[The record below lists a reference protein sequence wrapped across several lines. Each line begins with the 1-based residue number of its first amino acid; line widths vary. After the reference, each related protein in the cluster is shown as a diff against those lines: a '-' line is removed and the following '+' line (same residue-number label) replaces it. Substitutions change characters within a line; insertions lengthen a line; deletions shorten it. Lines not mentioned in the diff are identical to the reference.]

1 MRQRWRQQENGER
14 DQDIIQWQFP
24 KNESNDGFDTTKK
37 TILHPEGWLCRRWNM
52 MFVTSC
58 AIALS
63 LDPLFLYVPVIKKD
77 NKCVAFDKGLK
88 IIAISLRLL
97 TDMIYVANITLQFIS
112 PYKNESLHAL
122 GRNEVVT
129 DSWKIA
135 KRILRIHCSRKML
148 IGLGN
153 KRARNVS
160 IEAAF
165 NFFLYILASH
175 VLGALWYFFSIQ
187 QESNCWQIACEN
199 HIGCTPS
206 TGFRCDHSSGNY
218 TFLNDYCPVNPPNI
232 TLFDFGIFLG
242 ALQSGIIASTNFPPK
257 FSHCFWWGLRNLS
270 SFGQNLQT
278 STLFWEN
285 FFAVSICISGLLLFL
300 YLIGNL
306 QIYMQLETFMWLENE
321 KTNETMKATKK
332 AKEQDIE
339 LWMHR
344 NQLPLSLIQ
353 QVRPHVRRMIEE
365 NKDIDARSPLPH
377 LPKEIT
383 KEIMRCMYWP
393 LLRRVPMFE
402 KMDER
407 LLDELFD
414 GLKPVFHPENSYIVW
429 ERETVTE
436 MSFIMRGKLLTMTT
450 TGGRAGFVN
459 TYYLNAGDF
468 CGEELLTWAL
478 DPHSLSYLP
487 ISTRIVQALT
497 EVEAFTLKSDS
508 LKFVATLFRRL
519 YGKQEALHTFRYCSQ
534 QWKTWAAGFIQAA
547 WYRYRKKKLEMSL
560 RADGNYMLQDA
571 LAKAG
576 GSGGSSPSLGA
587 SIDAARFA
595 SNALR
600 TLRSNSARKLARV
613 QGRIPPM
620 FPHKPAEPDFTYEE
634 Q

>member
-135 KRILRIHCSRKML
+135 KRYLLSY
-148 IGLGN
+148 
-153 KRARNVS
+153 
-160 IEAAF
+160 
-165 NFFLYILASH
+165 FLMDILAILPLPQ